1 MERGNSY
8 HEDTARDL
16 QGQANDAEGDLTT
29 DFHNPIQS
37 AGAFSLKL
45 INFEVV
51 SAMTAKS

>member
-16 QGQANDAEGDLTT
+16 QGQASDAEGDLTT

-37 AGAFSLKL
+37 AGAFSLKA

-51 SAMTAKS
+51 